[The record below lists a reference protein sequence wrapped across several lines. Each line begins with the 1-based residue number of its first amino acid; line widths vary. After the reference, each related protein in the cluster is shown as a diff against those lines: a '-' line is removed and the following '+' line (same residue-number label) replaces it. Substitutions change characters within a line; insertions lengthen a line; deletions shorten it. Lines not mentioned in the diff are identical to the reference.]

1 MAQLTHPSRERKH
14 IGVRAAGC
22 LIGLACGDALG
33 AHYEFG
39 PSLGVDVPVGMLGGG
54 PFGFA
59 PGEFTDDTA
68 MALGI
73 ARAIVAAHRRTDPS
87 GADAIDVHRLLRYW
101 LEWLEVTKDVGV
113 QTGAILRELVRI
125 DEIDEETC
133 RALSQRHHERS
144 GNRSGGNGAL
154 MRTAPVALAFLH
166 DTTGL
171 ADMARRVAQ
180 LTHWEDAAGDA
191 CVLWCFAIVHAVNT
205 GELDIRIGI
214 DEIPHERQYYW
225 LERIAE
231 AERAQPAHF
240 SSDNG
245 WVVSAFRAA
254 WSAIHHSMEHNKKID
269 VVDALE
275 RAVRGGNDTDTVAA
289 IAGSL
294 IGAAAGAA
302 VFPARWRT
310 ILHGWSISSERE
322 LIAIALANAEP
333 TRSGDDRWPLATHLQ
348 AKPIGTLARHPHDD
362 GVWLGSMDM
371 LDELP
376 GDVTAVVSICR
387 TGTAQIPLGIDRES
401 TRVRQSFEFWLVDD
415 IDANIDAVAVVIDAA
430 DTVAQLRAAGE
441 VVFLHCVAAHSRTPT
456 VAAAYSARHLG
467 RDCIEAHEEIRAVLP
482 QHSAWRNPDFISLLE
497 TLPIPS

>member
-1 MAQLTHPSRERKH
+1 MAQLTHPGRERRH
-14 IGVRAAGC
+14 MGVRAAGC

-39 PSLGVDVPVGMLGGG
+39 PSLSSDTAVAMLGGG
-54 PFGFA
+54 PFNFE

-73 ARAIVAAHRRTDPS
+73 ARAIVVAHRRSDPT
-87 GADAIDVHRLLRYW
+87 GADAIDIAAILG
-101 LEWLEVTKDVGV
+101 EWLAWLGVTKDVGV
-113 QTGAILRELVRI
+113 QTGAILRALERAERI
-125 DEIDEETC
+125 DEASC
-133 RALSQRHHERS
+133 RILSERHHERS
-144 GNRSGGNGAL
+144 GKRSGGNGAL
-154 MRTAPVALAFLH
+154 MRTAPVALAYLH

-171 ADMARRVAQ
+171 AAMARRVAQ

-205 GELDIRIGI
+205 GKLDIRIGL
-214 DEIPHERQYYW
+214 DELPADRQPYW

-231 AERAQPAHF
+231 AESAHPAHF

-254 WSAIHHSMEHNKKID
+254 WSAIYHSISELKKID

-310 ILHGWSISSERE
+310 ILHGWSISSERD
-322 LIAIALANAEP
+322 LIALALDTVEP
-333 TRSGDDRWPLATHLQ
+333 TAFGDDRWPRATHVK
-348 AKPIGTLARHPHDD
+348 AKPLGTLARHPHDA
-362 GVWLGSMDM
+362 GVWLGS
-371 LDELP
+371 LDVLDRLP
-376 GDVTAVVSICR
+376 ADVTAVVSMCR
-387 TGTAQIPLGIDRES
+387 TGTQQIPSPRRDDIQVVD
-401 TRVRQSFEFWLVDD
+401 FWLVDD
-415 IDANIDAVAVVIDAA
+415 VDANVDTAAVVIDAA
-430 DTVAQLRAAGE
+430 DTVAALREAGH

-467 RDCIEAHEEIRAVLP
+467 RDCMTAHEEIRTVLP
-482 QHSAWRNPDFISLLE
+482 QESAWRNPEFIALLE
-497 TLPIPS
+497 KLPT

>member
-1 MAQLTHPSRERKH
+1 MAHINHPLREARH
-14 IGVRAAGC
+14 VGVRAAGC

-39 PSLGVDVPVGMLGGG
+39 PVLGSDVLIDMIGGG
-54 PFGFA
+54 PFDFE

-73 ARAIVAAHRRTDPS
+73 ARGIVPAHHRRDPA
-87 GADAIDVHRLLRYW
+87 GADAIDIRRVLAQW
-101 LEWLEVTKDVGV
+101 LDWLEVTKDVGV
-113 QTGAILRELVRI
+113 QTGAILGQLRRAGRI
-125 DEIDEETC
+125 DEKSC
-133 RALSQRHHERS
+133 RAISKRHHAES

-154 MRTAPVALAFLH
+154 MRTAPVALAYLH

-171 ADMARRVAQ
+171 AAMARRVAQ
-180 LTHWEDAAGDA
+180 LTHWEEAAGDA
-191 CVLWCFAIVHAVNT
+191 CVLWCFAIVNAIHT
-205 GELDIRIGI
+205 GQLNIRVGLDELPEERRAYWIERI
-214 DEIPHERQYYW
+214 DE
-225 LERIAE
+225 AE
-231 AERAQPAHF
+231 SATPAHF

-254 WSAIHHSMEHNKKID
+254 WSAVHHSITELGRID

-310 ILHGWSISSERE
+310 ILHGWSIESERE
-322 LIAIALANAEP
+322 LIALALANAEP
-333 TRSGDDRWPLATHLQ
+333 TRSREDRWPLASHLS
-348 AKPIGTLARHPHDD
+348 AKPLGTLARHPHDD

-371 LDELP
+371 LDNLP
-376 GDVTAVVSICR
+376 ADVTAVVSICR
-387 TGTAQIPLGIDRES
+387 TGTQQVPTQNSAV
-401 TRVRQSFEFWLVDD
+401 TRRVEFWLVDH
-415 IDANIDAVAVVIDAA
+415 IDANVDATTVVVDAA
-430 DTVAQLRAAGE
+430 DTVATLRSEGH

-456 VAAAYSARHLG
+456 IAAAYSARHLG
-467 RDCIEAHEEIRAVLP
+467 HDCMTAHEEIRAVLP
-482 QHSAWRNPDFISLLE
+482 QHSAWRNPDFIALLE
-497 TLPIPS
+497 RLPQKS

>member
-1 MAQLTHPSRERKH
+1 MAHITHPSRERRH
-14 IGVRAAGC
+14 VGVRAAGC

-39 PSLGVDVPVGMLGGG
+39 PVLGPDVPVEMIGGG

-68 MALGI
+68 MAIGI
-73 ARAIVAAHRRTDPS
+73 ARAILAAHRRKDPL
-87 GADAIDVHRLLRYW
+87 GADAIDIPQLLHNW
-101 LEWLEVTKDVGV
+101 LEWLETTKDVGV
-113 QTGAILRELVRI
+113 QTGAILRQLAREGQI
-125 DEIDEETC
+125 DEVTC
-133 RALSQRHHERS
+133 RALSVHHHLQS

-154 MRTAPVALAFLH
+154 MRTAPVALAYLH

-171 ADMARRVAQ
+171 AAMVRRVAQ

-191 CVLWCFAIVHAVNT
+191 CVLWCFAIVHAVHT
-205 GELDIRIGI
+205 GELDIRIGL
-214 DEIPHERQYYW
+214 DELPEDRREYW
-225 LERIAE
+225 SERIAE
-231 AERAQPAHF
+231 AESAHPAHF
-240 SSDNG
+240 TADNG

-254 WSAIHHSMEHNKKID
+254 WSAIHHSVTELGRID

-310 ILHGWSISSERE
+310 ILHGWQIDSERE
-322 LIAIALANAEP
+322 LVALALENAEP
-333 TRSGDDRWPLATHLQ
+333 TRSHEDRWPMAAHVE

-371 LDELP
+371 LDQLP
-376 GDVTAVVSICR
+376 DEVTAVVSICR
-387 TGTAQIPLGIDRES
+387 TGRQQIPSANDNVTQRA
-401 TRVRQSFEFWLVDD
+401 EFWLVDD
-415 IDANIDAVAVVIDAA
+415 VDANVDALSVIIDAA
-430 DTVAQLRAAGE
+430 DTVAQLRQQGH

-467 RDCIEAHEEIRAVLP
+467 RECMTAHEEIRSVLP
-482 QHSAWRNPDFISLLE
+482 QHSAWRNPDFISILE
-497 TLPIPS
+497 ALPAPE